1 MILIPLNSLLFIMI
15 RTQLEVHDMACPMC
29 EAHVVEAVRDAFPDV
44 KFSDIRASHRK
55 NRLECVTEC
64 ALDADR
70 LRQTVSETGYGVGD
84 FSSEEVQPGFFS
96 RCLGRLF
103 G

>member
-1 MILIPLNSLLFIMI
+1 MI

-29 EAHVVEAVRDAFPDV
+29 EAHVVEAVRDAFPNV

-55 NRLECVTEC
+55 SRLECVTEC
-64 ALDADR
+64 PLDAHR
-70 LRQTVSETGYGVGD
+70 LRQAVSDTGYGVGTLS
-84 FSSEEVQPGFFS
+84 FEEIQPSCFS
-96 RCLGRLF
+96 RILRRIF